1 MNRFEN
7 LFPDTYFDDRFFNQS
22 ERKKSIELEAEWLR
36 AFGINFTGSVC
47 DVGCSTGEFLEYT
60 KWSGSNYGMEVNP
73 DAMQAAPKEG
83 IKFNKNILNSTSY
96 FDVVIMRGVIQHLD
110 QPYKYIEQAQNSLKT
125 GGYLVFLQTP
135 NIGCIYYRLFQNLPA
150 LETQNTYFLP
160 DHEQL
165 VRICERSGFGLVGAQ
180 KPYWKSPYASPLK
193 DFSKFFFRLFFR
205 SRSLQGPFPGN
216 MMNLIF
222 KKEEK

>member
-60 KWSGSNYGMEVNP
+60 KWSGKKYGMEVNQK
-73 DAMQAAPKEG
+73 AMHAAQKQG

-96 FDVVIMRGVIQHLD
+96 FDVVIMRGVISIWISLTSISNKPKIHLKRVAIWYS
-110 QPYKYIEQAQNSLKT
+110 YKPQILAVLLS
-125 GGYLVFLQTP
+125 
-135 NIGCIYYRLFQNLPA
+135 
-150 LETQNTYFLP
+150 
-160 DHEQL
+160 
-165 VRICERSGFGLVGAQ
+165 S
-180 KPYWKSPYASPLK
+180 
-193 DFSKFFFRLFFR
+193 FSKFA
-205 SRSLQGPFPGN
+205 SLGN
-216 MMNLIF
+216 AEHIF
-222 KKEEK
+222 SS